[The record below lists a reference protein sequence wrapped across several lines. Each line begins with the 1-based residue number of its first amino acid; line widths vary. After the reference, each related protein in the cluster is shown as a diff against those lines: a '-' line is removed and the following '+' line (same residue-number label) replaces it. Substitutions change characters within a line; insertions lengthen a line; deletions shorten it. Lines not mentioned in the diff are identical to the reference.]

1 MYLESKPSDSSR
13 DISKSPYYECRVRG
27 NFCERS
33 EEKTINYVVAVDM
46 RNGCS
51 AQQEC
56 GAAFSKNSVLRAAEY
71 HPGCALIRDLQGDHR
86 LKL

>member
-33 EEKTINYVVAVDM
+33 EEYDVKTINYVVAVDM
-46 RNGCS
+46 CNGCS

-56 GAAFSKNSVLRAAEY
+56 GAAFSKNSVFA
-71 HPGCALIRDLQGDHR
+71 GC
-86 LKL
+86 